1 MFHRNFRFDTD
12 LYNWKLG
19 FQRPAAP
26 VAEGIIK
33 FHDHLFILLSLVLGF
48 VLYILSVCL
57 IDYSYKQQNQL
68 TTRLIHA
75 STLEIVWTI
84 VPALILIVI
93 AIPSFS
99 LLYSI
104 DEIIEPLYNIKVIG
118 HQWYW
123 SYETRS
129 IDDLFALFSKN
140 QNVTKI
146 KELLSDQVR
155 SFDSYLLSDD
165 DLFKRGRFKGIR
177 QLSVDNHLYIP
188 TKLDVNVLVTSSDV
202 LHSWAVPSLGVKI
215 DACPGRLNKTALFI
229 KREGLFYGQ
238 CSELCGTNHGFM
250 PIGIISEN
258 LTAYVNSRNIGSKV
272 LIKDFET
279 VILIAQNWGKE

>member
-1 MFHRNFRFDTD
+1 MSSPKIFDVD

-33 FHDHLFILLSLVLGF
+33 FHDHLFILLCVVLGF
-48 VLYILSVCL
+48 VLYIMSVC
-57 IDYSYKQQNQL
+57 IMQFKHTKKKQL
-68 TTRLIHA
+68 TEHLIHA
-75 STLEIVWTI
+75 STLEIIWTI
-84 VPALILIVI
+84 IPALILVII

-104 DEIIEPLYNIKVIG
+104 DEIIEPLYNVKVVG

-129 IDDLFALFSKN
+129 IDDLLATFSSKENNENVKN
-140 QNVTKI
+140 VI
-146 KELLSDQVR
+146 SDQVR
-155 SFDSYLLSDD
+155 SFDSYQVSDE
-165 DLFKRGRFKGIR
+165 DLFSGNYLTSIR
-177 QLSVDNHLYIP
+177 QLTVDNHLFVP
-188 TKLDVNVLVTSSDV
+188 TRIDVSVLVTSNDV
-202 LHSWAVPSLGVKI
+202 LHSWAVPSLGIKI

-229 KREGLFYGQ
+229 KREGIYYGQ

-250 PIGIISEN
+250 PIGIVS
-258 LTAYVNSRNIGSKV
+258 ANITDYFNAAKA
-272 LIKDFET
+272 LKKDFES
-279 VILIAQNWGKE
+279 VLLIAQSWGKE